1 MAKGI
6 FSLIFLSLIFS
17 ALVTAQPQGRMRAFQ
32 KMEELKKIKLIETL
46 QMDEE
51 TSIKFFSRRS
61 AHIKKIDELNELK
74 DKQIG
79 IIEELLKDKKS
90 GSLKKATEDYF
101 QIIDRIHKERQNFLN
116 SVSDILTEE
125 QIAKF
130 IVFEER
136 FRSQVNELLLK
147 ERGRRFRD

>member
-1 MAKGI
+1 MFKGI
-6 FSLIFLSLIFS
+6 FALIFIALIFS
-17 ALVTAQPQGRMRAFQ
+17 TFVTAQPQGRMRAFQ

-74 DKQIG
+74 DKQIE
-79 IIEELLKDKKS
+79 IIEDLLKDKKD
-90 GSLKKATEDYF
+90 GSLRKATEDYY
-101 QIIDRIHKERQNFLN
+101 QIIERIHKERQNFLN

-125 QIAKF
+125 QFAKF